1 MLKQKKAFKYEK
13 TWTPTTKV
21 YDTNMAA
28 VLLVWDTNMAD
39 ATRNR
44 NWLRLDGRTWLDATQ
59 LRRKMLD
66 SAHARKK
73 KTTWSIFAK
82 FICFEAT
89 YPRNVVEIKKKK
101 KKKKKWQLYFS
112 MVLLCFNCHCNRSK
126 IILVE
131 IFREIVVEKIMQP
144 KNDSQTQWL
153 IPICHVSTRTWLL
166 VLSMFHRLTCL
177 STYLETLTVISS
189 TAMVYPQSPSIASND
204 FSIYYSFLRPQL

>member
-1 MLKQKKAFKYEK
+1 MLKQKKAFKYGK

-44 NWLRLDGRTWLDATQ
+44 NWLRLDGRTWLDVTQ

-89 YPRNVVEIKKKK
+89 YPRNVVEMKKKK
-101 KKKKKWQLYFS
+101 KKEMKALF
-112 MVLLCFNCHCNRSK
+112 LNG
-126 IILVE
+126 
-131 IFREIVVEKIMQP
+131 IVV
-144 KNDSQTQWL
+144 L
-153 IPICHVSTRTWLL
+153 
-166 VLSMFHRLTCL
+166 
-177 STYLETLTVISS
+177 
-189 TAMVYPQSPSIASND
+189 
-204 FSIYYSFLRPQL
+204 